1 MTPTTEPRGDGN
13 GPDGGSA
20 KPAGGPGGGG
30 QPLEAATDPSVS
42 AAACLL
48 FLCGEE
54 SLRANRGV
62 ILSDLG
68 RESPLDLRAA
78 VRCAERAGLSLE
90 VKSMAPEDWRHLSG
104 PALVQRLDGRFG
116 LIAAADDDNVYLIEH
131 RTGNTHTVRR
141 SVFLEQWADEAA
153 VQAKTP
159 DSEDRAFTLWS
170 IAEHVFNNKAVFG
183 PLIAASFFVNLLG
196 YLYPFAFLIIID
208 KVISN
213 RGAATLDVIIV
224 SLLLFLAFEAILRV
238 ARHKAL
244 RHAVRDMDRS
254 LLSRLIRHSLEL
266 PASFY
271 LRSTPVETLS
281 RIEELQHLRR
291 FLTNAVVF
299 VFVDVIFVLV
309 LLALMLNFNLTLSLI
324 VLASLPFYIVP
335 AFAVLPTLRKWTRQ
349 TKGSRRESN
358 EAVLDTIG
366 GIETVKGMHEE
377 QAQEAFLTQR
387 VDAAV
392 SSEEDTQTL
401 RESTAQYNQF
411 VNRFANAGLL
421 WFGASMVLD
430 GQLTLGQLVAI
441 NLVNMRF
448 SQPMIRLCMFIY
460 DFSRLRG
467 LIKEVGTVF
476 NEATEREGGHVVKF
490 RTFKGAI
497 RFEDVRFRYPDSDR
511 YALDGVSF
519 EVRPG
524 ETLGIVGP
532 SGSGK
537 STITRLIQK
546 LYLAA
551 EGRVLLDGAD
561 AVILD
566 PAWLRSHIGCVEQDY
581 PIFRRSIAE
590 NIALRPGKR
599 YMAQVIGAA
608 RAAGAHEFISR
619 TAKGYATRIGAR
631 GALLS
636 GGERQRIALARALF
650 HFRSVLILDEA
661 TNSVDEEYEAQ
672 IYQNIRRLARDRT
685 VIVIAHRLSAL
696 RNADR
701 IICLDRG
708 KIVEQ
713 GTPAELARSAGYF
726 ARLVYRETENIKNL
740 IALPAEDSG
749 SAAGQSSLK
758 ARDG

>member
-1 MTPTTEPRGDGN
+1 MTPTMEPAGDGN
-13 GPDGGSA
+13 GPEGRSA
-20 KPAGGPGGGG
+20 KPVGGPGEGGH
-30 QPLEAATDPSVS
+30 PLNAATHQSVS
-42 AAACLL
+42 AAACIL

-54 SLRANRGV
+54 SLRANRDV
-62 ILSDLG
+62 ILHDLG
-68 RESPLDLRAA
+68 GESPLDLRAA

-90 VKSMAPEDWRHLSG
+90 VKSMASEDWRHLSG

-131 RTGNTHTVRR
+131 RTGNTRPVRR
-141 SVFLEQWADEAA
+141 SVFMEQWAEEAA
-153 VQAKTP
+153 VQRKTP

-170 IAEHVFNNKAVFG
+170 IAEHVLNNKAVFG

-224 SLLLFLAFEAILRV
+224 SLLLFLAFEAILRI

-244 RHAVRDMDRS
+244 RHTVRDMDRS
-254 LLSRLIRHSLEL
+254 LLSRLIRHFLEL

-281 RIEELQHLRR
+281 RIDELQHLRR

-309 LLALMLNFNLTLSLI
+309 LLVLMLNFSVTLSLI

-335 AFAVLPTLRKWTRQ
+335 AFAVLPTLQKWTRR
-349 TKGSRRESN
+349 TKGSRQESN
-358 EAVLDTIG
+358 EAVLDTVR
-366 GIETVKGMHEE
+366 GIETVKGMREE
-377 QAQEAFLTQR
+377 QAQEAFLIQR

-421 WFGASMVLD
+421 WVGASLVLD

-448 SQPMIRLCMFIY
+448 SQPMIRLCMFTY

-467 LIKEVGTVF
+467 LIKEVGTVL
-476 NEATEREGGHVVKF
+476 NQATERERGDVVKF
-490 RTFKGAI
+490 RTFKGAV

-546 LYLAA
+546 LYLAT

-566 PAWLRSHIGCVEQDY
+566 PAWLRSHIGCVVQDY
-581 PIFRRSIAE
+581 PIFRRSIVE
-590 NIALRPGKR
+590 NIALGVEKR
-599 YMAQVIGAA
+599 RISQVIVAA
-608 RAAGAHEFISR
+608 RAACAHEFISR
-619 TAKGYATRIGAR
+619 MTKGYATRIGAR

-661 TNSVDEEYEAQ
+661 TSSVDKEYEAQ
-672 IYQNIRRLARDRT
+672 IHENIRGLARDRT
-685 VIVIAHRLSAL
+685 VIVIAHRLSAF
-696 RNADR
+696 RNVDR
-701 IICLDRG
+701 IICLDKG

-726 ARLVYRETENIKNL
+726 ARLVHRETENIKNL
-740 IALPAEDSG
+740 IALPAEDPD
-749 SAAGQSSLK
+749 SAAEQSSLK

>member
-1 MTPTTEPRGDGN
+1 V
-13 GPDGGSA
+13 
-20 KPAGGPGGGG
+20 
-30 QPLEAATDPSVS
+30 EAADPAAS

-48 FLCGEE
+48 YLCREE
-54 SLRANRGV
+54 SLRASRDV
-62 ILSDLG
+62 ILADLG
-68 RESPLDLRAA
+68 KESPLDLKAA
-78 VRCAERAGLSLE
+78 VRSAGRAGLSLDL
-90 VKSMAPEDWRHLSG
+90 KSMAPEDWRHLTG
-104 PALVQRLDGRFG
+104 LALVQRRDGRFG
-116 LIAAADDDNVYLIEH
+116 LVAATDDDYVYLVEH
-131 RTGNTHTVRR
+131 RAGNTRTVRR
-141 SVFLEQWADEAA
+141 SVFLEEWGDEAA
-153 VQAKTP
+153 VHAKP
-159 DSEDRAFTLWS
+159 LDAEDRAFTLRS
-170 IAEHVFNNKAVFG
+170 IAEQVFNNKAVFG

-224 SLLLFLAFEAILRV
+224 SLLLFLAFEAILRG
-238 ARHKAL
+238 ARHRAL

-271 LRSTPVETLS
+271 LRNTPVETLS

-309 LLALMLNFNLTLSLI
+309 FVGLMLNFSLTLSLI
-324 VLASLPFYIVP
+324 VLASLPFYIAP
-335 AFAVLPTLRKWTRQ
+335 AFVVLPTLRKWTRK

-358 EAVLDTIG
+358 EAVLDTVG

-377 QAQEAFLTQR
+377 QAQEAFLTER
-387 VDAAV
+387 VNATV

-401 RESTAQYNQF
+401 RESTIQYNQF

-448 SQPMIRLCMFIY
+448 SQPMMRLCMFTY

-467 LIKEVGTVF
+467 LIKEVGTVL
-476 NEATEREGGHVVKF
+476 NEATERHGGHLVKLSA
-490 RTFKGAI
+490 FKGNI
-497 RFEDVRFRYPDSDR
+497 RFENVRFQYPDNER
-511 YALDGVSF
+511 YSLDGVSF

-537 STITRLIQK
+537 STITRLIQR
-546 LYLAA
+546 LYLAT

-566 PAWLRSHIGCVEQDY
+566 PAWLRSHIGYAEQDY

-590 NIALRPGKR
+590 NIALEPGKR
-599 YMAQVIGAA
+599 HMAQVIGAA
-608 RAAGAHEFISR
+608 RAACAHEFISR
-619 TAKGYATRIGAR
+619 TPKGYATRIGAR
-631 GALLS
+631 GVLLS

-661 TNSVDEEYEAQ
+661 TSSVDKEHEAE
-672 IYQNIRRLARDRT
+672 IHENIRALGRNHA

-696 RNADR
+696 RYADR
-701 IICLDRG
+701 IICLNHG

-713 GTPAELARSAGYF
+713 GTPAELVRGTGYF
-726 ARLVYRETENIKNL
+726 ARLVHREAENIKNL
-740 IALPAEDSG
+740 IALPDEAEASEV
-749 SAAGQSSLK
+749 AERK
-758 ARDG
+758 ARNG

>member
-1 MTPTTEPRGDGN
+1 MTPKTEPAPDGN
-13 GPDGGSA
+13 GPEGRSA
-20 KPAGGPGGGG
+20 EPAGEAGATEP
-30 QPLEAATDPSVS
+30 PVEAASDSAVT

-48 FLCGEE
+48 FLCGQE
-54 SLRANRGV
+54 SLRADRDA

-78 VRCAERAGLSLE
+78 VRCAQRAGLSLE
-90 VKSMAPEDWRHLSG
+90 VKAMAPEDWRHLSG
-104 PALVQRLDGRFG
+104 PALVQRRDGRFG
-116 LIAAADDDNVYLIEH
+116 LVAAADDDNVYLIEH
-131 RTGNTHTVRR
+131 RTGRTHAVQRP
-141 SVFLEQWADEAA
+141 VFLEQWAEEAA
-153 VQAKTP
+153 VGAKRP
-159 DSEDRAFTLWS
+159 HSEDRTFTLWS
-170 IAEHVFNNKAVFG
+170 IAEQVLDNKAVFG

-196 YLYPFAFLIIID
+196 YLYPLAFLIIID
-208 KVISN
+208 KVISS

-224 SLLLFLAFEAILRV
+224 SLLLFLAFEAILRG
-238 ARHKAL
+238 ARHRAL
-244 RHAVRDMDRS
+244 RGAVRDMDRS

-271 LRSTPVETLS
+271 LRNTPVETLS

-299 VFVDVIFVLV
+299 VFVDVIFMLV
-309 LLALMLNFNLTLSLI
+309 FLALMLNFSVALSLI
-324 VLASLPFYIVP
+324 ILASLPFYIAP
-335 AFAVLPTLRKWTRQ
+335 AFAVLPTLQKWTRQ
-349 TKGSRRESN
+349 TRGSRRESN
-358 EAVLDTIG
+358 EAVLDTVG

-377 QAQEAFLTQR
+377 QAQEAFLSER

-430 GQLTLGQLVAI
+430 GQLTLGQFVAI

-448 SQPMIRLCMFIY
+448 SQPMIRLCMFIH

-467 LIKEVGTVF
+467 LITEVGTVL
-476 NEATEREGGHVVKF
+476 NEATERDVGHAVKL
-490 RTFKGAI
+490 RTFRGGI
-497 RFEDVRFRYPDSDR
+497 RFEDVRFQYPDSDR

-537 STITRLIQK
+537 STLIRLIQR
-546 LYLAA
+546 LYLAT

-561 AVILD
+561 AVVMD
-566 PAWLRSHIGCVEQDY
+566 SAWLRSHIGGVEQDY

-590 NIALRPGKR
+590 NISLRPGKR
-599 YMAQVIGAA
+599 HMAQVIGAA
-608 RAAGAHEFISR
+608 RAACAHEFVSR
-619 TAKGYATRIGAR
+619 TAGGYGARIGAR
-631 GALLS
+631 GVLLC

-661 TNSVDEEYEAQ
+661 TSSVDEEYEAR
-672 IYQNIRRLARDRT
+672 IHRNIRKLARHRT

-708 KIVEQ
+708 RIVEQ

-726 ARLVYRETENIKNL
+726 ARRVHRETANIKNL
-740 IALPAEDSG
+740 VALPG
-749 SAAGQSSLK
+749 AALGQRSLK
-758 ARDG
+758 AQDG

>member
-1 MTPTTEPRGDGN
+1 MTATDPKTL
-13 GPDGGSA
+13 
-20 KPAGGPGGGG
+20 PGGRQVVGVSG
-30 QPLEAATDPSVS
+30 QPVKAATDPSVS

-48 FLCGEE
+48 FLCREE
-54 SLRANRGV
+54 SLRTSRDQT
-62 ILSDLG
+62 LSELG
-68 RESPLDLRAA
+68 RESPLDLKAA

-90 VKSMAPEDWRHLSG
+90 LKSMAPEDWRHLSG
-104 PALVQRLDGRFG
+104 PALVQRRDGRFG
-116 LIAAADDDNVYLIEH
+116 LVAAADDENVYLIEYC
-131 RTGNTHTVRR
+131 TGNTRAVRR
-141 SVFLEQWADEAA
+141 SVFAEQWTGDAA

-159 DSEDRAFTLWS
+159 DSEDRAFTLRS
-170 IAEHVFNNKAVFG
+170 IAEHMFNNKAVFS
-183 PLIAASFFVNLLG
+183 PIIAASFFINLLG

-213 RGAATLDVIIV
+213 RGAATLDVITV
-224 SLLLFLAFEAILRV
+224 SLLFFLAFEAVLRG

-271 LRSTPVETLS
+271 LRNTPVETLS

-299 VFVDVIFVLV
+299 VFVDIIFVLV
-309 LLALMLNFNLTLSLI
+309 FLALMLNFSLTLSLI
-324 VLASLPFYIVP
+324 ILGSLPFYIAP
-335 AFAVLPTLRKWTRQ
+335 AFAVMPTLRKWSRQ

-358 EAVLDTIG
+358 EAVLDTVS

-377 QAQEAFLTQR
+377 QAQETFLTQR
-387 VDAAV
+387 VDAAM

-401 RESTAQYNQF
+401 RESTTQYNQF

-421 WFGASMVLD
+421 WFGAAMVLD

-448 SQPMIRLCMFIY
+448 SQPMMRLCMFTY

-467 LIKEVGTVF
+467 LIKEVGTVL
-476 NEATEREGGHVVKF
+476 NEATEREGGHLIKLP
-490 RTFKGAI
+490 TFKGAI
-497 RFEDVRFRYPDSDR
+497 RFEDVRFQYPDSDR

-546 LYLAA
+546 LYLAT

-561 AVILD
+561 AVIID
-566 PAWLRSHIGCVEQDY
+566 PAWLRNHIGAVEQDY

-590 NIALRPGKR
+590 NIALEPGKGH
-599 YMAQVIGAA
+599 MEQVIGAA
-608 RAAGAHEFISR
+608 RAACAHAFISR

-661 TNSVDEEYEAQ
+661 TSSVDKEYEAQ
-672 IYQNIRRLARDRT
+672 IHQNIRSLGRGHT
-685 VIVIAHRLSAL
+685 VIVITHRLSAL
-696 RNADR
+696 RHADR
-701 IICLDRG
+701 IICLDQG

-713 GTPAELARSAGYF
+713 GTPAALARGTGYF

-740 IALPAEDSG
+740 IALPEESAV
-749 SAAGQSSLK
+749 SAAEQSPLK
-758 ARDG
+758 ASDG

>member
-1 MTPTTEPRGDGN
+1 MRTSRD
-13 GPDGGSA
+13 A
-20 KPAGGPGGGG
+20 
-30 QPLEAATDPSVS
+30 
-42 AAACLL
+42 
-48 FLCGEE
+48 
-54 SLRANRGV
+54 
-62 ILSDLG
+62 ILNDLVK
-68 RESPLDLRAA
+68 ESPLDLKAA

-90 VKSMAPEDWRHLSG
+90 IKSLGPEDWRHLSG
-104 PALVQRLDGRFG
+104 PALVQRRDGRFG
-116 LIAAADDDNVYLIEH
+116 LVATADDDHVYLIEH
-131 RTGNTHTVRR
+131 RTGNTRTVRR
-141 SVFLEQWADEAA
+141 SVFMEQWAGEAA

-159 DSEDRAFTLWS
+159 DSEDRAFTLRS
-170 IAEHVFNNKAVFG
+170 IAEHVFSNKAVFG

-224 SLLLFLAFEAILRV
+224 SLLFFLAFEAILRG

-271 LRSTPVETLS
+271 LRNTPVETLS
-281 RIEELQHLRR
+281 RIDELQHLRR

-299 VFVDVIFVLV
+299 VLVDVVFVLV
-309 LLALMLNFNLTLSLI
+309 FLALMLNFSLTLSLI
-324 VLASLPFYIVP
+324 ILASLLFYIAP
-335 AFAVLPTLRKWTRQ
+335 AFAVMPILRKWNRQ
-349 TKGSRRESN
+349 TKGNRRESN
-358 EAVLDTIG
+358 EAVLDTVG

-377 QAQEAFLTQR
+377 QAQEAFLTER

-401 RESTAQYNQF
+401 RESTTQYNQF

-448 SQPMIRLCMFIY
+448 SQPMMRLCMFTY

-467 LIKEVGTVF
+467 LIKEVGTVL
-476 NEATEREGGHVVKF
+476 NEATEREGGHLVKLPA
-490 RTFKGAI
+490 FKGAI
-497 RFEDVRFRYPDSDR
+497 RFEDVRFQYPDRDR
-511 YALDGVSF
+511 YALDGITF

-524 ETLGIVGP
+524 ETLGIMGP

-537 STITRLIQK
+537 STVTRLIQR
-546 LYLAA
+546 LYLAT

-561 AVILD
+561 AVIID
-566 PAWLRSHIGCVEQDY
+566 PAWLRSHIGSVEQDY

-590 NIALRPGKR
+590 NIALEPRKR
-599 YMAQVIGAA
+599 HMARVIGAA
-608 RAAGAHEFISR
+608 KAACAHEFISR

-631 GALLS
+631 GTLFS

-661 TNSVDEEYEAQ
+661 TSSVDKEYEAQ
-672 IYQNIRRLARDRT
+672 IHQNIRSMGRGHT

-701 IICLDRG
+701 IVCLDQG

-713 GTPAELARSAGYF
+713 GTPGELAKGNGYF
-726 ARLVYRETENIKNL
+726 AKLVRRETEVIKNL
-740 IALPAEDSG
+740 AALPAEGAG
-749 SAAGQSSLK
+749 SVAGQSALK
-758 ARDG
+758 AEDG

>member
-1 MTPTTEPRGDGN
+1 MTPTTKPTGEGN
-13 GPDGGSA
+13 GPEGPSETPAGKLGGSA
-20 KPAGGPGGGG
+20 
-30 QPLEAATDPSVS
+30 QPLEAAADPSVS

-48 FLCGEE
+48 FLCRQE
-54 SLRANRGV
+54 SLRANREA

-68 RESPLDLRAA
+68 KEFPLDLKAA

-90 VKSMAPEDWRHLSG
+90 FKSMAPEDWRHLSA
-104 PALVQRLDGRFG
+104 PALVQRRDGRFG
-116 LIAAADDDNVYLIEH
+116 LAVAADDDSVYLIEH
-131 RTGNTHTVRR
+131 RTGNTRTVRC
-141 SVFLEQWADEAA
+141 SVFMEEWASEAA
-153 VQAKTP
+153 ARAKTP
-159 DSEDRAFTLWS
+159 DSEDRAFTLRS
-170 IAEHVFNNKAVFG
+170 IAEHGFNNKGVFG
-183 PLIAASFFVNLLG
+183 LLMAASFFINLLG
-196 YLYPFAFLIIID
+196 YLYPFGFLIIID

-224 SLLLFLAFEAILRV
+224 SLLLFLAFEAILRG
-238 ARHKAL
+238 ARHRAL

-271 LRSTPVETLS
+271 LRNTPVETLS
-281 RIEELQHLRR
+281 RIEELKHLRR

-299 VFVDVIFVLV
+299 VFVDVIFVLMF
-309 LLALMLNFNLTLSLI
+309 LALMLNFSFTLSLI
-324 VLASLPFYIVP
+324 ILASLPFYIAP

-349 TKGSRRESN
+349 TKESRRESN
-358 EAVLDTIG
+358 EAVLDTVR

-377 QAQEAFLTQR
+377 QAQEAFLTER
-387 VDAAV
+387 VDAAM

-401 RESTAQYNQF
+401 RESTTQYNQF

-448 SQPMIRLCMFIY
+448 SQPMMRLCMFIY

-467 LIKEVGTVF
+467 LIKEVGTAL
-476 NEATEREGGHVVKF
+476 NEATEREGDHLVKLA
-490 RTFKGAI
+490 TLKGII
-497 RFEDVRFRYPDSDR
+497 RFEHVRFQYPDSDR
-511 YALDGVSF
+511 YALDGVTF

-537 STITRLIQK
+537 STITRLIQR
-546 LYLAA
+546 LYLAT

-561 AVILD
+561 AVIID
-566 PAWLRSHIGCVEQDY
+566 PAWLRSHIGAVEQDY

-590 NIALRPGKR
+590 NIALKPGKHH
-599 YMAQVIGAA
+599 MAQVIGAA
-608 RAAGAHEFISR
+608 QAACAHEFISR

-661 TNSVDEEYEAQ
+661 TSSVDKEYEAQ
-672 IYQNIRRLARDRT
+672 IHQNIHTLARDRT
-685 VIVIAHRLSAL
+685 VVVIAHRLSAL
-696 RNADR
+696 RNVDR

-708 KIVEQ
+708 RVVEQ
-713 GTPAELARSAGYF
+713 GTPAELARGTGYF
-726 ARLVYRETENIKNL
+726 ARLVYRETENISHL
-740 IALPAEDSG
+740 IALPEEDSG
-749 SAAGQSSLK
+749 SAAGQSTLK
-758 ARDG
+758 AQDG

>member
-1 MTPTTEPRGDGN
+1 
-13 GPDGGSA
+13 
-20 KPAGGPGGGG
+20 
-30 QPLEAATDPSVS
+30 
-42 AAACLL
+42 
-48 FLCGEE
+48 
-54 SLRANRGV
+54 
-62 ILSDLG
+62 
-68 RESPLDLRAA
+68 
-78 VRCAERAGLSLE
+78 
-90 VKSMAPEDWRHLSG
+90 MAPEDWRHLSG
-104 PALVQRLDGRFG
+104 PALVQRRDGRFA

-131 RTGNTHTVRR
+131 RTGHTRALPR
-141 SVFLEQWADEAA
+141 SAFLEQCADEAA
-153 VQAKTP
+153 VQAETP
-159 DSEDRAFTLWS
+159 DSEDQGFTLWS

-224 SLLLFLAFEAILRV
+224 SLLFFLAFEAILRV

-244 RHAVRDMDRS
+244 RHAVQDMDRS

-271 LRSTPVETLS
+271 LRNTPVDTLS

-299 VFVDVIFVLV
+299 VLVDVIFVLV
-309 LLALMLNFNLTLSLI
+309 FLALMVNFSLALSLI
-324 VLASLPFYIVP
+324 MLASLPFYIAP
-335 AFAVLPTLRKWTRQ
+335 AFALLPTLQKWTQRSR
-349 TKGSRRESN
+349 GSRRESN
-358 EAVLDTIG
+358 EAVLDTVG
-366 GIETVKGMHEE
+366 GMETVKGMHEE
-377 QAQEAFLTQR
+377 QAQEAFLTQQ

-401 RESTAQYNQF
+401 RETTAQYNQF
-411 VNRFANAGLL
+411 VNRIANAALL
-421 WFGASMVLD
+421 WFGASMVLN
-430 GQLTLGQLVAI
+430 GELTLGQLVAI

-448 SQPMIRLCMFIY
+448 SQPMIRLCMFTY

-467 LIKEVGTVF
+467 LIQEVGTVF
-476 NEATEREGGHVVKF
+476 NEASEREGSHLVKL
-490 RTFKGAI
+490 RTFKGVI

-511 YALDGVSF
+511 YALDGVTF

-524 ETLGIVGP
+524 ETLGIAGP

-537 STITRLIQK
+537 STVIRLIQR
-546 LYLAA
+546 LYLATG
-551 EGRVLLDGAD
+551 GRVLLDGAD
-561 AVILD
+561 AVIID

-581 PIFRRSIAE
+581 PIFRRSIAA
-590 NIALRPGKR
+590 NIALKAGKR
-599 YMAQVIGAA
+599 HMAQVLTAA
-608 RAAGAHEFISR
+608 RAACAHEFISR
-619 TAKGYATRIGAR
+619 TPEGYGTRVGTR

-650 HFRSVLILDEA
+650 HFRTVLILDEA
-661 TNSVDEEYEAQ
+661 TSSVDEEYEAQ
-672 IYQNIRRLARDRT
+672 IHQNVRRLTRKST
-685 VIVIAHRLSAL
+685 VLVIAHRLSAL

-713 GTPAELARSAGYF
+713 GTPAELARNGGYF
-726 ARLVYRETENIKNL
+726 ARMVYRQAADIKNL
-740 IALPAEDSG
+740 VALPVEE
-749 SAAGQSSLK
+749 SALDAGQGAAK
-758 ARDG
+758 AQDG